1 MAERNKILSS
11 DQRVVSLEEIH
22 ACLYEHNQQRIEKG
36 AIKPNLIRY
45 AETSMKSGLG
55 LKYIYDYLAV
65 PFLQLQVNVGAFFFY
80 RDHKMTDT
88 IILALRSKPLKS
100 SWS

>member
-65 PFLQLQVNVGAFFFY
+65 PFLQLQVNVGAFFFSIVTT
-80 RDHKMTDT
+80 R
-88 IILALRSKPLKS
+88 
-100 SWS
+100 